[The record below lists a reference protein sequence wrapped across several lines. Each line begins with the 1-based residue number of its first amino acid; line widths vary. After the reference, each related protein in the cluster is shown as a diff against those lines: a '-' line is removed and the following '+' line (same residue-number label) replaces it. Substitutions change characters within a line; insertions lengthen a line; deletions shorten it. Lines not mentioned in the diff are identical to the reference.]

1 MYQLLYVDDDE
12 AIREVAE
19 LSLSLDRRFAVRLAA
34 SGKEALELLSS
45 GYRPDAVLLDVMMPG
60 LDGPQTL
67 ARMRDEGL
75 QSLPVIF
82 ITARSLDNERQA
94 LMSLGARGIIT
105 KPFDPLR
112 LANEVAHILGPEASA

>member
-19 LSLSLDRRFAVRLAA
+19 LSLSLDGRFAVRLAA

>member
-112 LANEVAHILGPEASA
+112 LANEVAHILGPEVSA

>member
-1 MYQLLYVDDDE
+1 VYQLLYVDDDE

-19 LSLSLDRRFAVRLAA
+19 LSLSLDGRFTVRLAA
-34 SGKEALELLSS
+34 SGQEALEILAR
-45 GYRPDAVLLDVMMPG
+45 GFRPDAVLLDVMMPG

-67 ARMRDEGL
+67 ARLRAEGFR
-75 QSLPVIF
+75 QLPVIF

-105 KPFDPLR
+105 KPFDPML
-112 LANEVAHILGPEASA
+112 LANEVVRILGQKTSA

>member
-19 LSLSLDRRFAVRLAA
+19 LSLSLDGRFAVRLAA

-112 LANEVAHILGPEASA
+112 LANEVAHILGPEVSA

>member
-1 MYQLLYVDDDE
+1 LYQLLYVDDDE

>member
-19 LSLSLDRRFAVRLAA
+19 LSLSLDGRFAVRLAA
-34 SGKEALELLSS
+34 SGKEALELLSGS
-45 GYRPDAVLLDVMMPG
+45 YRPDAVLLDVMMPG

-82 ITARSLDNERQA
+82 ITARSLDNERKA

-112 LANEVAHILGPEASA
+112 LANEVAHILGPEVSA

>member
-19 LSLSLDRRFAVRLAA
+19 LSLSLDGRFTVRPAA
-34 SGKEALELLSS
+34 SGQEALAILAS
-45 GYRPDAVLLDVMMPG
+45 GFRPDAVLLDVMMPG

-67 ARMRDEGL
+67 ARLRAEGFR
-75 QSLPVIF
+75 QLPVIF

-105 KPFDPLR
+105 KPFDPML
-112 LANEVAHILGPEASA
+112 LANEVVRILGQKTSA

>member
-34 SGKEALELLSS
+34 SGKEALELLSG

-112 LANEVAHILGPEASA
+112 LANEVAHILGPEVSA